1 MKKMALFLALVILI
15 VLIAFMYYKETTAIE
30 IDDLNSRNVNLARQ
44 LRDLSFENKQLK
56 DLRKLDVHNNTIL
69 TKENTKLQKLL
80 KDVADRTVACPVGSE
95 KIVLNKIKELVHDYQ
110 SKN

>member
-1 MKKMALFLALVILI
+1 MTLFLAQVILLG
-15 VLIAFMYYKETTAIE
+15 LISFMYYKETLETK
-30 IDDLNSRNVNLARQ
+30 IDESNSRNVELARQ
-44 LRDLSFENKQLK
+44 VRDLSFENKQLK

-80 KDVADRTVACPVGSE
+80 KDVADRTIACPVDSE

>member
-1 MKKMALFLALVILI
+1 MALFLALVILI
-15 VLIAFMYYKETTAIE
+15 VLIAFMYYKETLETK

-56 DLRKLDVHNNTIL
+56 DLRKQEVHNNTIL
-69 TKENTKLQKLL
+69 VKEDMKLQDLL
-80 KDVADRTVACPVGSE
+80 KDVADRTIACPLDSE
-95 KIVLNKIKELVHDYQ
+95 KIVLNKIKELVRDYQ

>member
-1 MKKMALFLALVILI
+1 MALFLALVILI

-30 IDDLNSRNVNLARQ
+30 IDESNSRNVVLARQ
-44 LRDLSFENKQLK
+44 VRDLNFENKQLK
-56 DLRKLDVHNNTIL
+56 DLRKQEVHNNTIL

-80 KDVADRTVACPVGSE
+80 KDVADRTIACPVNSE

>member
-1 MKKMALFLALVILI
+1 MEIFLVIVI
-15 VLIAFMYYKETTAIE
+15 VIILLVLMFYREYSKTK

-56 DLRKLDVHNNTIL
+56 DLRKVDVHNNTIL

-80 KDVADRTVACPVGSE
+80 KDVADRTVACPVDSE

>member
-1 MKKMALFLALVILI
+1 MTLFLALVILFG
-15 VLIAFMYYKETTAIE
+15 LISLMYYKETLETK
-30 IDDLNSRNVNLARQ
+30 IDESNSRNVVLARQ
-44 LRDLSFENKQLK
+44 VRDLSFENKQLK

-80 KDVADRTVACPVGSE
+80 KDVADRTIACPVDSE

>member
-1 MKKMALFLALVILI
+1 MALFLALVILI

>member
-1 MKKMALFLALVILI
+1 MEIFLVIVI
-15 VLIAFMYYKETTAIE
+15 VIILLVLMFYREYSKTK

-56 DLRKLDVHNNTIL
+56 DLRKVDVHNNTIL

-80 KDVADRTVACPVGSE
+80 KDVADRTIACPVDSE

>member
-1 MKKMALFLALVILI
+1 MALFLALVILLG
-15 VLIAFMYYKETTAIE
+15 LISLMYYKETLETK
-30 IDDLNSRNVNLARQ
+30 IDESNSRNVELARQ
-44 LRDLSFENKQLK
+44 VRDLSFENKQLK
-56 DLRKLDVHNNTIL
+56 DLRKQDVHNNTIL

-80 KDVADRTVACPVGSE
+80 KDVADRTIACPVDSE

>member
-1 MKKMALFLALVILI
+1 MEIFLVIVI
-15 VLIAFMYYKETTAIE
+15 VIILLVLMFYREYSKTK

-80 KDVADRTVACPVGSE
+80 KDVADRTIACPVDSE

>member
-1 MKKMALFLALVILI
+1 MALFLALVILLG
-15 VLIAFMYYKETTAIE
+15 LISLMYYKETLETK
-30 IDDLNSRNVNLARQ
+30 IDESNSRNVVLARQ
-44 LRDLSFENKQLK
+44 VRDLSFENKQLK
-56 DLRKLDVHNNTIL
+56 DLRKQDVHNNTIL

-80 KDVADRTVACPVGSE
+80 KDVADRTIACPVNSE

>member
-1 MKKMALFLALVILI
+1 MALFLALVILLG
-15 VLIAFMYYKETTAIE
+15 LISLMYYKETLETK

-56 DLRKLDVHNNTIL
+56 DLRKVDVHNNTIL

-80 KDVADRTVACPVGSE
+80 KDVADRTIDCPVDSE
-95 KIVLNKIKELVHDYQ
+95 KVVLNKIKELVRDYQ